1 MIAAATGPHFSS
13 DTGFSSKTSTGI
25 TIVSGLG
32 HSNTGTTLRSDRVLP
47 TTPDPSVQLQ
57 EEFDNPFYEEVLM
70 KATQDTEDYFQSE
83 YYEEVMY

>member
-32 HSNTGTTLRSDRVLP
+32 HSNTGTTLRSDP